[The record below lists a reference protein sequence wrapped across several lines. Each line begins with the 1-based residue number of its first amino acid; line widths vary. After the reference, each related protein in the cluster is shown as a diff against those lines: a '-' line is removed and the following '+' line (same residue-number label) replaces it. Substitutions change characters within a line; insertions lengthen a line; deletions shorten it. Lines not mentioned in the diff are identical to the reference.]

1 MLHARL
7 CRMHSDPISLFQ
19 DREANP
25 GAEAANRDGKDKL
38 LHQNVAHFR
47 SFLYLCALEFPPAAV
62 LASAILY
69 LGKNQLEIEY
79 EF

>member
-1 MLHARL
+1 MICLL
-7 CRMHSDPISLFQ
+7 SNLTGFPQ
-19 DREANP
+19 W
-25 GAEAANRDGKDKL
+25 GKL
-38 LHQNVAHFR
+38 LHQNVALFR

>member
-1 MLHARL
+1 M
-7 CRMHSDPISLFQ
+7 SEKI
-19 DREANP
+19 
-25 GAEAANRDGKDKL
+25 
-38 LHQNVAHFR
+38 
-47 SFLYLCALEFPPAAV
+47 LYLCALEFPTAAV

>member
-1 MLHARL
+1 MFIITNILSL
-7 CRMHSDPISLFQ
+7 NGCRTSCLFAISHQ
-19 DREANP
+19 IS
-25 GAEAANRDGKDKL
+25 GKQGKMPEKI
-38 LHQNVAHFR
+38 
-47 SFLYLCALEFPPAAV
+47 LYLCALELPPAAV